1 MRDGFRAMASIGAG
15 GILID
20 SMASQV
26 STIPTA
32 RRADLRE
39 RLGRYAFV
47 AAFVSCVAQVVAIFV
62 AHIGLVAACLG
73 LTASR
78 ERIRMP
84 PVAVPL
90 FGFALWTALSLAFSD
105 DPAAGLPQARK
116 LFVFLVLPVV
126 YSLFQTMGRIQRLLE
141 AMFVAMLASSVT
153 AIGQFAWKAWEASA
167 SGVNFYDYY
176 VGRRI
181 TGFFSHWSTF
191 SQVLMMLA
199 LMLASYLLF
208 NRRAQ
213 RSPGG
218 VWVGVVVVL
227 GLTLYLS
234 GTRSVW
240 AAASLGG
247 IYLVWSWKPRLLW
260 AAPIGL
266 LLLAVV
272 SPGLVKQR
280 LLSVTEPASYE
291 NRFLMWRTGAGMI
304 QSHPWFGVGPERVG
318 ARFDEF
324 QPESGRQRPSG
335 YYAHLHNVVI
345 HYAAERGIPAAIFIV
360 WLLVKVLVDHASA
373 ARQRGR
379 SDDPRSW
386 VFHGVAAATL
396 GLMGAGMFDQSL
408 GDSEVLGT
416 YLVLVALGYR
426 AMPLGAGNSPV
437 EAG

>member
-1 MRDGFRAMASIGAG
+1 MASE
-15 GILID
+15 
-20 SMASQV
+20 V
-26 STIPTA
+26 SAVPPLVQP
-32 RRADLRE
+32 DLRE

-73 LTASR
+73 LAASR

-90 FGFALWTALSLAFSD
+90 LGFALWTALSLAFSD
-105 DPAAGLPQARK
+105 DPAAGFPQVRK

-126 YSLFQTMGRIQRLLE
+126 YSLFQTMSRIQRLLE
-141 AMFVAMLASSVT
+141 AMFVATLAGSVT
-153 AIGQFAWKAWEASA
+153 AIGQFAWKVAEASA

-181 TGFFSHWSTF
+181 TGFFSHWMTF
-191 SQVLMMLA
+191 SQVLMMVA
-199 LMLASYLLF
+199 LVLASYVLF
-208 NRRAQ
+208 YRWRRTA
-213 RSPGG
+213 RS
-218 VWVGVVVVL
+218 VWIGTGAVL
-227 GLTLYLS
+227 GLAVILS
-234 GTRSVW
+234 VTRSVW
-240 AAASLGG
+240 AAAALGV

-291 NRFLMWRTGAGMI
+291 NRLLMWRTGAQMI
-304 QSHPWFGVGPERVG
+304 QAHPWFGVGPERVA

-324 QPESGRQRPSG
+324 QPEAGQERPSG

-360 WLLVKVLVDHASA
+360 WLLVKVLVDHVSA
-373 ARQRGR
+373 ARRRGR
-379 SDDPRSW
+379 SDDSRTW
-386 VFHGVAAATL
+386 LFHGVAAATV
-396 GLMGAGMFDQSL
+396 GLMGSGMFDQSL

-426 AMPLGAGNSPV
+426 AMDTGVGNSPV

>member
-1 MRDGFRAMASIGAG
+1 
-15 GILID
+15 
-20 SMASQV
+20 MASQI
-26 STIPTA
+26 STIPPA
-32 RRADLRE
+32 RGADLRE
-39 RLGRYAFV
+39 RLGQYAFI

-73 LTASR
+73 LAASR

-141 AMFVAMLASSVT
+141 AMFVATLAGSVT
-153 AIGQFAWKAWEASA
+153 AIGQFAWKAAEAYATGA
-167 SGVNFYDYY
+167 SFYDSY

-181 TGFFSHWSTF
+181 TGFFSHWMTF
-191 SQVLMMLA
+191 SQVLLMIA
-199 LMLASYLLF
+199 LVLASYLLF
-208 NRRAQ
+208 YRWRRPA
-213 RSPGG
+213 RG
-218 VWVGVVVVL
+218 VWVGAGVVL
-227 GLTLYLS
+227 GLALILS

-247 IYLVWSWKPRLLW
+247 IYLVWNWKPRLLW

-291 NRFLMWRTGAGMI
+291 NRFLMWRTGAQMM
-304 QSHPWFGVGPERVG
+304 QAHPWFGVGPERVA

-324 QPESGRQRPSG
+324 QPEGNQRRPSG
-335 YYAHLHNVVI
+335 YYAHLHNIVI

-360 WLLVKVLVDHASA
+360 WLLVKVLVDHVSA
-373 ARQRGR
+373 ARRRGR
-379 SDDPRSW
+379 LDDPRSW

-426 AMPLGAGNSPV
+426 AMTPGAGGSTV

>member
-1 MRDGFRAMASIGAG
+1 
-15 GILID
+15 
-20 SMASQV
+20 MASQV
-26 STIPTA
+26 NTVPPA
-32 RRADLRE
+32 GRKDLRD

-47 AAFVSCVAQVVAIFV
+47 AAFVSSVAQVVAIFV
-62 AHIGLVAACLG
+62 AHIGLVSACLG
-73 LTASR
+73 LAASR

-105 DPAAGLPQARK
+105 DPAAGLPQVRK

-126 YSLFQTMGRIQRLLE
+126 YSLFQTMSRIQRLLE
-141 AMFVAMLASSVT
+141 AMFVATLAGSVT
-153 AIGQFAWKAWEASA
+153 AVGQFAWKVAEASA

-181 TGFFSHWSTF
+181 TGFFSHWMTF
-191 SQVLMMLA
+191 SQVLMMVA
-199 LMLASYLLF
+199 LVLASYVLF
-208 NRRAQ
+208 YRCRRSA
-213 RSPGG
+213 RG
-218 VWVGVVVVL
+218 VWIGTGAAL
-227 GLTLYLS
+227 GLALILS
-234 GTRSVW
+234 VTRSVW
-240 AAASLGG
+240 AAAALGG

-260 AAPIGL
+260 AASIGL

-280 LLSVTEPASYE
+280 LRSVTEPASYE
-291 NRFLMWRTGAGMI
+291 NRLLMWQTGARMV
-304 QSHPWFGVGPERVG
+304 QAHPWFGVGPERVG

-324 QPESGRQRPSG
+324 QPVAGKERPSG

-360 WLLVKVLVDHASA
+360 WLLVKVLVDHVSA
-373 ARQRGR
+373 ARRRGR
-379 SDDPRSW
+379 LGDPRSW
-386 VFHGVAAATL
+386 LFHGVAAATL
-396 GLMGAGMFDQSL
+396 GLMGTSMFDQSL
-408 GDSEVLGT
+408 GDSEVLGA

-426 AMPLGAGNSPV
+426 AMASGAGNSPV